1 MSLSM
6 RCYQVTAF
14 GEPVRENRCEVPTPT
29 GTEVLIRIT
38 AAGVCHSDLHLCE
51 GHFNLGGGRK
61 LPFSGLK
68 LPLTLGHEAAG
79 TIVSAGQDAGNV
91 EIGRRVVAFAWIG
104 CGECEACT
112 SGSEHLCPRGQS
124 LGLNR
129 PGAYAEYLLV
139 PHPRYLVELGD
150 LDDVASAPLG
160 CSGLTTFSALRKFGP
175 SIATSPIVIIGAG
188 GLGLMALGLLKLIGG
203 QGAVVIEI
211 DPVKREAAITR
222 GAIAAIDPNAPDA
235 IKQVRKAVGKP
246 IRHVLDLVGNGQT
259 VGMGVDILNMDG
271 KLVVVGL
278 LGGDVNLAVPLL
290 PLKSMTI
297 QGSYLGSLEEFKEL
311 VDLFRTHRPEAMP
324 IDRRPLSSVAAALHD
339 LERGQ
344 VVGRVVLVP

>member
-1 MSLSM
+1 MTLSM

-14 GEPVRENRCEVPTPT
+14 GEPVKENTCEVPTPS
-29 GTEVLIRIT
+29 GTEVLIRVT

-61 LPFSGLK
+61 LPFGGLN

-79 TIVSAGQDAGNV
+79 EIVAAGPEAGSV
-91 EIGRRVVAFAWIG
+91 EIGQRVVAFSWIG
-104 CGECEACT
+104 CGECEACK
-112 SGSEHLCPRGQS
+112 SGKEHLCARGQS

-129 PGAYAEYLLV
+129 PGAYADYMLV
-139 PHPRYLVELGD
+139 PHPRYLIDLGD

-160 CSGLTTFSALRKFGP
+160 CSGLTTFSALRKFGL
-175 SIATSPIVIIGAG
+175 SISSSPIVIIGAG

-203 QGAVVIEI
+203 RGAVVVEI
-211 DPVKREAAITR
+211 DPVKREAALAR
-222 GAIAAIDPNAPDA
+222 GALAAIDPKAPDA
-235 IKQVRKAVGKP
+235 VKQIRKSVGKP

-259 VGMGVDILNMDG
+259 VGLGADLLNMDG
-271 KLVVVGL
+271 RLVVVGL

-297 QGSYLGSLEEFKEL
+297 QGSYLGSLDEFKEL
-311 VDLFRTHRPEAMP
+311 VGLFRRNKPEAMP
-324 IDRRPLSSVAAALHD
+324 ISRRPLSEVADALRD
-339 LERGQ
+339 LDQGQ